1 MATDKKKAKR
11 VATLFGKQK
20 VTTTPE
26 IAAKIKSGEID
37 PGTHSI
43 KNGKFAPKRKAVVG
57 GLGIVPSA
65 GKLKGSINNLG
76 DSKVPTTNK
85 AGFKATASAGDDSY
99 DPATGYS
106 NSKKPKNTAVNAFL
120 PKGTVPTI
128 EQVPLAKGAPT
139 MVEAKTDKT
148 GQQISPAQNQE
159 LQEQKAIQIA
169 PYKADI
175 ATLGEQLNALVGELD
190 ADDDEMRGTAVK
202 KLEKIKAAISAA
214 KE

>member
-37 PGTHSI
+37 PATHSI
-43 KNGKFAPKRKAVVG
+43 NKDGKFAPKRKAVVG

-65 GKLKGSINNLG
+65 GSLKGTAKTLG
-76 DSKVPTTNK
+76 DSKVPTAAK
-85 AGFKATASAGDDSY
+85 AGFKATAGEGDDSY

-106 NSKKPKNTAVNAFL
+106 NSKAPKATINTVAA
-120 PKGTVPTI
+120 TEVP
-128 EQVPLAKGAPT
+128 
-139 MVEAKTDKT
+139 KTDKT
-148 GQQISPAQNQE
+148 GQQITPAQNLE
-159 LQEQKAIQIA
+159 MQEQKAIKIA

-175 ATLGEQLNALVGELD
+175 ATLSTQLNDLMGELD
-190 ADDDEMRGTAVK
+190 AADDDEKIGTARQK
-202 KLEKIKAAISAA
+202 IEKIKSALSA
-214 KE
+214 TNE

>member
-37 PGTHSI
+37 PATHSI
-43 KNGKFAPKRKAVVG
+43 KDGKFAPKRKAVVG

-65 GKLKGSINNLG
+65 GNLKGTMKPTG
-76 DSKVPTTNK
+76 DSKVPATAK
-85 AGFKATASAGDDSY
+85 AGFKATAGANDDSY

-106 NSKKPKNTAVNAFL
+106 NSKTPKATMDSIATSAV
-120 PKGTVPTI
+120 P
-128 EQVPLAKGAPT
+128 
-139 MVEAKTDKT
+139 KTDTT
-148 GQQISPAQNQE
+148 GQPVSPAQNQE
-159 LQEQKAIQIA
+159 LQEQKAIKIA

-175 ATLGEQLNALVGELD
+175 AALGSQLEALMAELD
-190 ADDDEMRGTAVK
+190 AADDDDKISTARQK
-202 KLEKIKAAISAA
+202 IEKYKAAISAGN
-214 KE
+214 E